1 MNVIAIIGLGNFALN
16 VLDQLIST
24 STDLII
30 LDKDREIVEKYKKF
44 VSNAYIA
51 DAINTETLKTI
62 IPENLTAAILDL
74 GSSLE
79 SSILVTNHLKKIGV
93 NQIIAKACSDDHGEI
108 LELVGA
114 TKVIYPDFDAAC
126 HIVPQLLSPV
136 LLNYLKISENFV
148 IAEVTVKPELTGKT
162 LKDSLLRQK
171 FGLNVIG
178 YRKNF
183 SEDFQNANDPNLI
196 LSEDITLLASGSVK
210 SIHEYSNATQD
221 LKTVSKNEKTLF
233 SDFFHRK

>member
-1 MNVIAIIGLGNFALN
+1 MKNILEITKGLG
-16 VLDQLIST
+16 
-24 STDLII
+24 
-30 LDKDREIVEKYKKF
+30 
-44 VSNAYIA
+44 
-51 DAINTETLKTI
+51 
-62 IPENLTAAILDL
+62 
-74 GSSLE
+74 
-79 SSILVTNHLKKIGV
+79 
-93 NQIIAKACSDDHGEI
+93 
-108 LELVGA
+108 
-114 TKVIYPDFDAAC
+114 
-126 HIVPQLLSPV
+126 
-136 LLNYLKISENFV
+136 ISENFV